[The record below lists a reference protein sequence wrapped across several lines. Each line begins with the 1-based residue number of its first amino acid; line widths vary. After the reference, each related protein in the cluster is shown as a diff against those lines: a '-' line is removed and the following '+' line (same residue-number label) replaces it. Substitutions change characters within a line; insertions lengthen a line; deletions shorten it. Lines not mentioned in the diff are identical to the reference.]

1 LISKPYNTLNSLFF
15 TIDTHVIVVVAV
27 TNQTLLSPP
36 PHAMQTSLSSS
47 FLNGA
52 SYLHVTTVVL
62 DPPFATIVPVSNTQ
76 HVITLKLMNTNYI
89 Y

>member
-1 LISKPYNTLNSLFF
+1 M
-15 TIDTHVIVVVAV
+15 DTHVIVIAAV

-47 FLNGA
+47 FLIGA
-52 SYLHVTTVVL
+52 SYPHVTAVVL
-62 DPPFATIVPVSNTQ
+62 DPPFAAIVPLSNTQ
-76 HVITLKLMNTNYI
+76 HVISLKLMNTNYI